1 MSDRTYDQFGHR
13 FFLPITARAG
23 VAIAGTATALGA
35 TALTENRIPFAA
47 KLVAGTRV
55 CITGKTD
62 AVAALTAVICRSV
75 GGTGTDFAVG
85 TFTMS
90 GTNATGA
97 VGTSASVSTGTAAEF
112 AADDTVS
119 LSMQVGTVATLNTSA
134 YVLAFE
140 ELFN

>member
-1 MSDRTYDQFGHR
+1 MSDRLYDQFGHR
-13 FFLPITARAG
+13 FMLPITARAG

-35 TALTENRIPFAA
+35 TALTVNSLPFAA

-55 CITGKTD
+55 NITGKTD

-75 GGTGTDFAVG
+75 GGTGTVFAVG
-85 TFTMS
+85 TYTMS

-97 VGTSASVSTGTAAEF
+97 VGTAASIATGTAVEF
-112 AADDTVS
+112 AANDSVS
-119 LSMQVGTVATLNTSA
+119 LSMAIGTVASLNTSA